1 MENKE
6 EILKKIR
13 ILKIVHLTIFLLF
26 IPATISLIFPSQLT
40 LYFATAILFVAA
52 TQVAYKGKCHLTL
65 EDKKLREKIGE
76 KIADNQFVIETLR
89 KYCHVNISRQ
99 GVTFVLSLIFIGAGV
114 YMVNYFFEVFYR
126 IL

>member
-65 EDKKLREKIGE
+65 EDKKLREKIGDS
-76 KIADNQFVIETLR
+76 AGDDQFVIETL
-89 KYCHVNISRQ
+89 KQYCHIHISRRA
-99 GVTFVLSLIFIGAGV
+99 VTFVLSIIFIGAGI
-114 YMVNYFFEVFYR
+114 YMVNYFLEIFTR